1 MWIRSQSKKVL
12 LNVNQVVINNN
23 KDKSE
28 YYIYGYSERG
38 IDILGVY
45 STQDKALKVLD
56 EIQRFISDKQYCA
69 IDNVTRKS
77 YILNKGVHVFE
88 MPKDEDVEVWQK
100 KI

>member
-45 STQDKALKVLD
+45 STQEKALKVLD
-56 EIQRFISDKQYCA
+56 KIQKIIEYPGSTLVSPTA
-69 IDNVTRKS
+69 
-77 YILNKGVHVFE
+77 LNNYYRLIPAGQFYQ
-88 MPKDEDVEVWQK
+88 MPQDDEDF
-100 KI
+100 

>member
-45 STQDKALKVLD
+45 STQEKALKVLD
-56 EIQRFISDKQYCA
+56 KIQKRIEYPGSALVSPTALKNYYRLIPAGQFYQMPA
-69 IDNVTRKS
+69 DN
-77 YILNKGVHVFE
+77 E
-88 MPKDEDVEVWQK
+88 AEV
-100 KI
+100 